1 MTTTPTTTSPRIAL
15 SPLERSVSQRLALV
29 FALRMFGLFVVL
41 PIFMPYASSLPLG
54 HFPFLNENNPHAH
67 TIAAGWAMGAYGLT
81 QAFLYIPYGIAS
93 DKYGRKPIIIAGLL
107 IFIIGALWASIADT
121 VISLALARALQGAG
135 AISSVVVAMVAD
147 TTRESVR
154 TRAMATV
161 GVSIALTFAVS
172 LIVAPIL
179 FSAIGMSGVFY
190 LIAALAVVAIGLVMS
205 IKIETQ
211 TAQNRSPA
219 LLRQILRDPQQWRL
233 NIGVFVLHAV
243 QMAMW
248 VVLPQR
254 LTDLGINHGQSA
266 WLYFVIILVSMGA
279 MIPLIIRAEKHGKMT
294 AIMAISIT
302 LIATAQLLLAFNL
315 GSIVVTGFALLLFF
329 VGFNV
334 LEATQPS
341 LLSKITD
348 PDNKGAAAGVYN
360 TIQALGLFIGSA
372 GGAWLNTH
380 WSPMA
385 LFIATASLALAWLA
399 LHLKRTSLM

>member
-1 MTTTPTTTSPRIAL
+1 MTTTPTTSPRIAL
-15 SPLERSVSQRLALV
+15 SPLERSASQRLALV

-54 HFPFLNENNPHAH
+54 HFPFLDEHNPHAH

-172 LIVAPIL
+172 LIVAPVL
-179 FSAIGMSGVFY
+179 FSAIGMSGIFY

-219 LLRQILRDPQQWRL
+219 VLRQILRDPQQWRL

-302 LIATAQLLLAFNL
+302 LIATAQLLLAFNI

-380 WSPMA
+380 WNPMT
-385 LFIATASLALAWLA
+385 LFIATASLALAWLG
-399 LHLKRTSLM
+399 LHLKRT

>member
-1 MTTTPTTTSPRIAL
+1 MTTTPTTSPRIAL

-179 FSAIGMSGVFY
+179 FSAIGMSGIFY